1 MLSLGICLLLGGKL
15 SGLVISSLFGGEL
28 LGVCFVSGLK
38 FSVDLP
44 IFVIGL
50 SSRGKLLNLGI
61 ALLVAG
67 V

>member
-50 SSRGKLLNLGI
+50 SS
-61 ALLVAG
+61 
-67 V
+67 